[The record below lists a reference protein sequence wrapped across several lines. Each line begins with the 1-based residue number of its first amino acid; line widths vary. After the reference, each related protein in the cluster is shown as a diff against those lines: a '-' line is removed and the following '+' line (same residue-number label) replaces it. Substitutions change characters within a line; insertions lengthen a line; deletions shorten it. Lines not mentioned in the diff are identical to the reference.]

1 MKKNYIDL
9 LRSKKMTLI
18 MSLPVNDPV
27 LARVAWENGADVVKV
42 HVNVEHRASK
52 TLFKS
57 FAEEKDKL
65 NEILQS
71 AQGPC
76 GIVLGADTVSALRDF
91 PFAAEAGFDF
101 WSLYAQHVPAELLQD
116 SSLAKMIALDSN
128 YTAEEVRT
136 LEKIGADVLE
146 ASVIKPET
154 YGQPLTAKEI
164 LTYTAICSGTS
175 LPVVVPTQRYIKP
188 NEVLV
193 LSRCKVAGIMTGAVV
208 TGKTAD
214 TIAKALGAFR
224 NEIDKMPVTA

>member
-9 LRSKKMTLI
+9 LRGKKMTLI
-18 MSLPVNDPV
+18 MSLPANDPA

-42 HVNVEHRASK
+42 HINLEHRASK

-57 FAEEKDKL
+57 FAEEQDKL

-76 GIVLGADTVSALRDF
+76 GIVLGTDTASALRDF
-91 PFAAEAGFDF
+91 PLIAEAGFDF
-101 WSLYAQHVPAELLQD
+101 WSLYAQHVPAELLQNT
-116 SSLAKMIALDSN
+116 SVIKMIALDSN
-128 YTAEEVRT
+128 YTAEEVRA

-164 LTYTAICSGTS
+164 LTYAAICSNTS

-188 NEVLV
+188 NDVAV
-193 LSRCKVAGIMTGAVV
+193 LSRCKAAGIMIGAVV

-224 NEIDKMPVTA
+224 NEIDKISDNA

>member
-9 LRSKKMTLI
+9 LRGKKMTLI
-18 MSLPVNDPV
+18 MSLPVNDPA

-42 HVNVEHRASK
+42 HINVEHRASK
-52 TLFKS
+52 TVFKS

-76 GIVLGADTVSALRDF
+76 GIVLGADTASALRDF
-91 PFAAEAGFDF
+91 PLAVEAGFDF
-101 WSLYAQHVPAELLQD
+101 WSLYARHVPAEFLQNT
-116 SSLAKMIALDSN
+116 SIIKMIALDSN
-128 YTAEEVRT
+128 YTAEEVRA

-164 LTYTAICSGTS
+164 LTYAAICSGTS

-188 NEVLV
+188 NDVGV
-193 LSRCKVAGIMTGAVV
+193 LSRCKVAGIMIGAVV

-224 NEIDKMPVTA
+224 NEIDKMPENA

>member
-9 LRSKKMTLI
+9 LRGKKMTLI
-18 MSLPVNDPV
+18 MSLPVNDPA

-42 HVNVEHRASK
+42 HINLEHRASK

-57 FAEEKDKL
+57 FAEEQDKL

-76 GIVLGADTVSALRDF
+76 GIVLGTDTASALRDF
-91 PFAAEAGFDF
+91 PLIAEAGFDF
-101 WSLYAQHVPAELLQD
+101 WSLYAQHVPAELLQNT
-116 SSLAKMIALDSN
+116 SVIKMIALDSN
-128 YTAEEVRT
+128 YTAEEVRA

-164 LTYTAICSGTS
+164 LTYAAICSNTS

-188 NEVLV
+188 NDVAV
-193 LSRCKVAGIMTGAVV
+193 LSRCKAAGIMIGAVV

-224 NEIDKMPVTA
+224 NEIDKISDNA

>member
-91 PFAAEAGFDF
+91 PLAAEAGFDF

-128 YTAEEVRT
+128 Y
-136 LEKIGADVLE
+136 KIGRAHV
-146 ASVIKPET
+146 
-154 YGQPLTAKEI
+154 
-164 LTYTAICSGTS
+164 
-175 LPVVVPTQRYIKP
+175 
-188 NEVLV
+188 
-193 LSRCKVAGIMTGAVV
+193 
-208 TGKTAD
+208 
-214 TIAKALGAFR
+214 
-224 NEIDKMPVTA
+224 

>member
-9 LRSKKMTLI
+9 LRGKKMTLI
-18 MSLPVNDPV
+18 MSLPANDPA

-42 HVNVEHRASK
+42 HINLEHRASK

-57 FAEEKDKL
+57 FAEEQDKL

-76 GIVLGADTVSALRDF
+76 GIVLGTDTASALRDF
-91 PFAAEAGFDF
+91 PLTAEAGFDF
-101 WSLYAQHVPAELLQD
+101 WSLYAQHVPAELLQNT
-116 SSLAKMIALDSN
+116 SIIKMIALDSN
-128 YTAEEVRT
+128 YTAEEVRV

-164 LTYTAICSGTS
+164 LTYAAICSNTF

-188 NEVLV
+188 NEVGV

-224 NEIDKMPVTA
+224 NEIDKMPENA